1 MRVNL
6 LAMSQKESNVVKALN
21 EKVGKQLDPFE
32 HARKRPTNY
41 IGPIKT
47 VKGVKKVVETRDEA
61 DFFEEKSIQYNQGL
75 ERIFIEILSNAKD
88 NFWESQKNKVKMAFI
103 KVNFSTKTGE
113 ISVENDGLPIP
124 VIKHPYQIT
133 DHEGK
138 KIIQEAYPAE
148 KFFGN
153 MNFGTNFDKDREK
166 KKSSGL
172 NGMGGKLANIFSTTF
187 EVCVKD
193 HYNGKMFS
201 QKYSGA
207 GKKKEKPVVKTHRG
221 AGSSTKITFTPDYEY
236 FGFESYED
244 FERIIKRHCYDAAFV
259 FPGIR
264 VYYNGQLIKFTSFG
278 KIVDFYSKEKMR
290 LAFKVDGGDEC
301 IVVPNMQALE
311 KSTENTGSPLNVS
324 FINGIRCDEGGVH
337 VNAWVSLLLNKF
349 KNLYNLKAKKKIS
362 DKKVLYPF
370 FTFYVRSETV
380 EEISFEHGNV
390 KNKCVTPDP
399 YPLLGDSDKKSFNK
413 TVETQ
418 IQKMLKWPVVALIEA
433 KLAGRKAGAKKVGH
447 IFGANFQHANKAG
460 PNYKGA
466 VPRISFIS
474 EGVSA
479 HKLFENLRAQTDGG
493 ADYYGGI
500 HIRGKFSNVEKK
512 TNGAALNGD
521 EVTFEGDE
529 THQDLKAFY
538 NLRNGVDY
546 SNPENLKT
554 LNYDIAYAMT
564 DADDDGIHIRGL
576 LIIFFSQFKG
586 LLESGFFG
594 SFNTYNVILTPKVKK
609 GTALYFFNHLEFQKW
624 LTMEDRDLTKYSHRY
639 FKGLGSYAPE
649 DYKLHTTSEGRKTNI
664 FVKDENAVD
673 SLRIAFSTK
682 TGTRK
687 EWMTKTIKKSLKE
700 IKLCPPTGKLNIS
713 DFVNKDLVHFF
724 IMTLSRALP
733 SRIDGMKQSQRQIID
748 TILSHPETHNKNVSL
763 VTLEG
768 MVKSHTGYEH
778 ASIYGVVCNMAIGY
792 PGSNNLP
799 LLLNQGGYANRVT
812 NVNSQQRY
820 LFTRA
825 TPELKAVY
833 KDDDFPLL
841 VRRINSGRET
851 EYEFLLPIVP
861 PHLINGSEGIASGW
875 ASTIYP
881 YNPKDI
887 INGLRQC
894 IRKKFDVNAPD
905 FVPWYRGF
913 IGKIYEEEGSIFSE
927 GVLKKL
933 EDGSYHIK
941 EIPIGTFNSDIHSKY
956 LNPWV
961 GEESSTLKKAKKKGK
976 NTKIEEITEKKVNK
990 ASRLVDATKN
1000 VVFPETIVVPNPKG
1014 DLSKAD
1020 FSFLKRR
1027 LKASNLTVV
1036 DENGMPITF
1045 KSARELLQD
1054 FYDCRIKYYPLRKA
1068 YWTKYYNRQIQISQS
1083 KIRFIK
1089 AVNSG
1094 EIEMSRPEKE
1104 VIDTLDDNE
1113 YLQVDG
1119 SYDYLL
1125 TMSIRSLTLDKAEKL
1140 ENEVISLKE
1149 KRDYYK
1155 NTSSEEL
1162 YEKDLDEF
1170 EEAWMSFLKKTQD
1183 VRQEIRVV

>member
-1 MRVNL
+1 MNDEKVT
-6 LAMSQKESNVVKALN
+6 KVVKALN

-47 VKGVKKVVETRDEA
+47 VKATKKIVVTREDS
-61 DFFEEKSIQYNQGL
+61 DFFEESSIQYNQGL

-88 NFWESQKNKVKMAFI
+88 NYWESQKNGVKMTFI
-103 KVNFSTKTGE
+103 KVNFSLDDGS

-172 NGMGGKLANIFSTTF
+172 NGMGGKLANIFSTEF
-187 EVCVKD
+187 EVFVKD
-193 HYNGKMFS
+193 HYNKKTFL
-201 QKYSGA
+201 QKYSSA
-207 GKKKEKPVVKTHRG
+207 GKKKEKPVIKAHRG
-221 AGSSTKITFTPDYEY
+221 AGSSTKIVFTPDYEY
-236 FGFESYED
+236 FGFTDYKA
-244 FERIIKRHCYDAAFV
+244 FEMVIKRHCYDTAFV
-259 FPGIR
+259 FPGLR

-278 KIVDFYSKEKMR
+278 KIVDFYSKEKIR
-290 LAFKVDGGDEC
+290 LQLKVENGDDC
-301 IVVPNMQALE
+301 VIVPNMQALE
-311 KSTENTGSPLNVS
+311 KPIENSSGPINIS

-337 VNAWVSLLLNKF
+337 VNAWAGLVLNKF

-362 DKKVLYPF
+362 DKKTLYPF

-399 YPLLGDSDKKSFNK
+399 YPLLQDTDKKAFNK
-413 TVETQ
+413 IIDSQV
-418 IQKMLKWPVVALIEA
+418 QKMLKWPVVALIEA
-433 KLAGRKAGAKKVGH
+433 KLAGRKPGVKKFGH
-447 IFGANFQHANKAG
+447 IFGSNFQHANKAG

-466 VPRISFIS
+466 VPRVSFIL

-479 HKLFENLRAQTDGG
+479 NGLFENIRARTEGG
-493 ADYYGGI
+493 PDYFGGI
-500 HIRGKFSNVEKK
+500 QIRGKFSNVEKK
-512 TNGAALNGD
+512 TNGATLNGE
-521 EVTFEGDE
+521 EVSFDDDAI
-529 THQDLKAFY
+529 HQDLKAFY

-546 SNPENLKT
+546 SIQENLKT

-594 SFNTYNVILTPKVKK
+594 SFNTYNVILTPKGKK
-609 GTALYFFNHLEFQKW
+609 TEKLYFFSHLEFQKW
-624 LTMEDRDLTKYSHRY
+624 MAEGTRDLSKYNPRY

-649 DYKLHTTSEGRKTNI
+649 DYKLHTTPEGRKTNI
-664 FVKDENAVD
+664 FVKDPNAID

-687 EWMTKTIKKSLKE
+687 EWMAKTIKKSMGD

-713 DFVNKDLVHFF
+713 DFVNRDLIHFF

-748 TILSHPETHNKNVSL
+748 TILSHPETHSKNVSL

-778 ASIYGVVCNMAIGY
+778 ASVYLVVCNMAIGY

-799 LLLNQGGYANRVT
+799 LLLNQGAYANRVT
-812 NVNSQQRY
+812 GVNAKPRY

-825 TPELKAVY
+825 TPELKTIY
-833 KDDDFPLL
+833 RDEDIPLL
-841 VRRINSGRET
+841 TRKINSGREA
-851 EYEFLLPIVP
+851 EYDFLLPVVP
-861 PHLINGSEGIASGW
+861 IHLINGSEGIGSGW
-875 ASTIYP
+875 ASTIHS

-887 INGLRQC
+887 IDGLRKC
-894 IRKKFDVNAPD
+894 NRKKFDVNAPD
-905 FVPWYRGF
+905 FKPWFRGF
-913 IGKIYEEEGSIFSE
+913 IGKIYEENGAIYSEGS
-927 GVLKKL
+927 LKKL
-933 EDGSYHIK
+933 EDGSYHIN
-941 EIPIGTFNSDIHSKY
+941 EIPIGVFNIDVHTKY

-961 GEESSTLKKAKKKGK
+961 GEESVTSKKAKKKGK
-976 NTKIEEITEKKVNK
+976 NTKIEEITEKKINK
-990 ASRLVDATKN
+990 AKKLLDATKN
-1000 VVFPETIVVPNPKG
+1000 VAFPETIVIPNPKG
-1014 DLSKAD
+1014 DLSKDD
-1020 FSFLKRR
+1020 FGFLKRR

-1045 KSARELLQD
+1045 NTARELLQD
-1054 FYDCRIKYYPLRKA
+1054 FYNCRIKYYPLRKA
-1068 YWTKYYNRQIQISQS
+1068 YWTKYYNLQIQIAQS
-1083 KIRFIK
+1083 KIRFIR
-1089 AVNSG
+1089 AVNAG
-1094 EIEMSRPEKE
+1094 EIVMSRPEKE
-1104 VIDTLDDNE
+1104 VIDTLDDE
-1113 YLQVDG
+1113 GYLQVDG
-1119 SYDYLL
+1119 SYEYLL
-1125 TMSIRSLTLDKAEKL
+1125 KMSIRSLTIDKAKKL
-1140 ENEVISLKE
+1140 ESEVADLKE

-1155 NTSSEEL
+1155 NTSSEDL
-1162 YEKDLDEF
+1162 FEKDLDDF
-1170 EEAWMSFLKKTQD
+1170 EVAWKSFLEKTQS
-1183 VRQEIRVV
+1183 VREEVRLV